1 MWATCPATT
10 RATECCA
17 RRSSSRWST
26 STALTLTLTR
36 TLTLTLTPTL
46 TLTLTLT
53 LTKVLSAFG
62 SIPNLSLC
70 VEHGHDFRLGD
81 GEWQQLVP
89 DMDDS
94 WREVAGQIMEVYCGR
109 THGAYVQTKGD
120 RTVLH

>member
-1 MWATCPATT
+1 M
-10 RATECCA
+10 
-17 RRSSSRWST
+17 
-26 STALTLTLTR
+26 
-36 TLTLTLTPTL
+36 
-46 TLTLTLT
+46 
-53 LTKVLSAFG
+53 LSAFG

>member
-1 MWATCPATT
+1 MIMSGLP
-10 RATECCA
+10 RE
-17 RRSSSRWST
+17 
-26 STALTLTLTR
+26 
-36 TLTLTLTPTL
+36 
-46 TLTLTLT
+46 
-53 LTKVLSAFG
+53 KVLSAFG